1 MFRPVR
7 QVVARGDEV
16 CHFRLH
22 HVIAA
27 VQKDCSLYILR
38 SRVFE
43 SVRFDVII
51 SSRWTKREQL
61 TSWTASNISAFVLP
75 AKAWKYVF
83 TGVGLCVCVPVCD
96 PDN

>member
-51 SSRWTKREQL
+51 SSR
-61 TSWTASNISAFVLP
+61 
-75 AKAWKYVF
+75 
-83 TGVGLCVCVPVCD
+83 
-96 PDN
+96 